1 MFRHSR
7 RSSAKFH
14 SFFLVGDMADGTN
27 NNETNEPWNSTL
39 STIDDYDGRALFDL
53 RHKLY
58 DLNGVSSYTL
68 YTAHCSQ
75 PGDY

>member
-1 MFRHSR
+1 
-7 RSSAKFH
+7 
-14 SFFLVGDMADGTN
+14 MADGTN